1 MEKIKILC
9 MFFLDIDK
17 LHFFVRALENEE
29 SLQHAKRPW
38 ILNFSFYKT
47 TRLGDLFFFH

>member
-17 LHFFVRALENEE
+17 LHSFARALENEE
-29 SLQHAKRPW
+29 SYNMQKGHG
-38 ILNFSFYKT
+38 F
-47 TRLGDLFFFH
+47 